1 MHKESDSNVRHILN
15 NRIILL
21 RFLSEMFGFI
31 KKFLANLSFN
41 LVSDEFILKM
51 LCYNYKVLIWLI
63 NTVIIILKIMIMRA
77 VYSERD
83 D

>member
-1 MHKESDSNVRHILN
+1 
-15 NRIILL
+15 
-21 RFLSEMFGFI
+21 MFGFI